1 MVAKAKNGTLRL
13 DRSIWGLRSGPQR
26 ARLEQSLVSSDVA
39 RSGAVVNSNVE
50 IRLSDAAS
58 QLKEDKL
65 YRKVIWR
72 IFPLFFLGFVFSYL
86 DRINISFA
94 KLQMA
99 AEFGLSDASFAVGAS
114 VFFWGY
120 MLFEVPSNL
129 VLQRVGAR
137 AWIARIM
144 ITWGIISM
152 MMVFSRNQT
161 AFYVLRFLL
170 GACEAGFVPGVMYYT
185 NTWLPARRQSG
196 MYSRFLMALP
206 LSIVIGAP
214 ISGAILDS
222 MNGVLGLR
230 AWHWLFILEGAPCI
244 LLGFVILVFLRNKPA
259 DVNWLSEPEKEYI
272 ESNVTHEAGHKL
284 TRVGDMLRCGKIYLL
299 ILTMIMFNAGF
310 YGLTFWLPTVFRNS
324 GVESSFHIGLF
335 TAIPFGC
342 AAVSMYLNARHAEKT
357 GGYRLHGT
365 VSILLASAGLF
376 LATFFYANFWFSLA
390 MLTVAASGILAL
402 MPIFWTLPGR
412 LLSGTAAAA
421 GLALINSCGSL
432 SGVLGSLLIGY
443 LGVQAG
449 MYTLAALLTMCG
461 LMFFFICP
469 SREKNED
476 I

>member
-1 MVAKAKNGTLRL
+1 MTETNPEE
-13 DRSIWGLRSGPQR
+13 DR
-26 ARLEQSLVSSDVA
+26 
-39 RSGAVVNSNVE
+39 
-50 IRLSDAAS
+50 
-58 QLKEDKL
+58 L

-94 KLQMA
+94 KLDMA

-120 MLFEVPSNL
+120 MLLEIPSNL

-144 ITWGIISM
+144 ITWGIVSM
-152 MMVFSRNQT
+152 LMVFSRNQT
-161 AFYVLRFLL
+161 IFYGLRFLL

-185 NTWLPARRQSG
+185 NTWLPAGRQSG

-206 LSIVIGAP
+206 ISIVIGAP
-214 ISGAILDS
+214 LSGFILDS

-230 AWHWLFILEGAPCI
+230 AWHWLFLLEGVPCVV
-244 LLGFVILVFLRNKPA
+244 LGVVIMMLLRNKPA
-259 DVNWLSEPEKEYI
+259 DVTWLTDAEKRTI
-272 ESNVTHEAGHKL
+272 ESNVSGEAGHKL
-284 TRVGDMLRCGKIYLL
+284 AHAGDMLKSGQVYLL
-299 ILTMIMFNAGF
+299 ILTMILFNTGF
-310 YGLTFWLPTVFRNS
+310 YGLTFWMPTVLQHA
-324 GVESSFHIGLF
+324 GIASSFHIGMF

-342 AAVSMYLNARHAEKT
+342 AAVAMVLNARAAERT
-357 GGYRLHGT
+357 GAWRAHGT
-365 VSILLASAGLF
+365 GAVLLASVGLF
-376 LATFFYANFWFSLA
+376 LATYFHQDFWFSLA

-432 SGVLGSLLIGY
+432 SGVLGSLTIGY
-443 LGVQAG
+443 LGVQTG
-449 MYTLAALLTMCG
+449 MYVFAVLLALCG
-461 LMFFFICP
+461 LIFFFISP
-469 SREKNED
+469 ARGAARA
-476 I
+476 